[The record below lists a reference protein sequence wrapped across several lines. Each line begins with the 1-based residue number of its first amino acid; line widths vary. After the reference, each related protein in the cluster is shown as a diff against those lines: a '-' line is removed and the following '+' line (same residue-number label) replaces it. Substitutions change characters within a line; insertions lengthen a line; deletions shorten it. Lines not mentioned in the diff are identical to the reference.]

1 MKLFYFSVFFT
12 LIFPFPSHGLPPE
25 SDTPEEVLSTE
36 IIVEGRSY
44 LDNSPL
50 SASEYA
56 ELEAEK
62 VSPRFATQLA
72 DEVRHNIFLL
82 QLLKMFKTLTPL

>member
-1 MKLFYFSVFFT
+1 MKLFSFSLFFT
-12 LIFPFPSHGLPPE
+12 LIFSLPTSALPPE

-50 SASEYA
+50 SASEYVQ
-56 ELEAEK
+56 LEAEK
-62 VSPRFATQLA
+62 VSPRFAPQLA

-82 QLLKMFKTLTPL
+82 QLLKMFKTLSPL